1 MRKNEKPH
9 VPTLIAETIND
20 IMEERARAV
29 RKHGDGFGRPDGITG
44 HLIPAMES
52 VRMLCDIK
60 TESKEETWTQVLA
73 EEFLEAVT
81 ETDPDK
87 LETELVQVAS
97 TAVNWIIAI
106 RRRRA
111 LLTKAA

>member
-1 MRKNEKPH
+1 MRQTEKPH

-29 RKHGDGFGRPDGITG
+29 KKHGDGFRRPDGITG

-52 VRMLCDIK
+52 VRTLCDIK
-60 TESKEETWTQVLA
+60 CETGDETWTHVLA

-81 ETDPDK
+81 EPDPDK
-87 LETELVQVAS
+87 LESELIQVAS
-97 TAVNWIIAI
+97 TAMNWIIAI
-106 RRRRA
+106 RKRRA
-111 LLTKAA
+111 LSKAA